1 MAATTTR
8 GLSKIASTSPDYN
21 NPLVTAH
28 NSALDALD
36 AWKAVEVD
44 AASGA
49 IASKEGSVFI
59 TKAGVAVMTLPL
71 PTAGLP
77 SAGGDDGRELTI
89 ITTGAYAHT
98 VTTPAGGLNG
108 ASHIATFAA
117 AVGNNIK
124 LKAYNAV
131 WYVESSIG
139 ITLS

>member
-8 GLSKIASTSPDYN
+8 ALPKISSNSPDFN

-44 AASGA
+44 SANAAIGL
-49 IASKEGSVFI
+49 KEGTVFI
-59 TKAGVAVMTLPL
+59 TKASAEALTLAL

-77 SAGGDDGRELTI
+77 SAGGDDGKELEI
-89 ITTGAYAHT
+89 VSTTAYAHT
-98 VTTPAGGLNG
+98 VTTPASGLNG
-108 ASHIATFAA
+108 ASHIATFGT
-117 AVGNNIK
+117 AVGNNIR
-124 LKAYNAV
+124 LKAYSGG
-131 WYVESSIG
+131 WYVISSIG